1 MDELDIVLN
10 AGKKFGVDEALVI
23 YTSKID
29 VKDAIRYKAKFG
41 ELHDALNWVEPGYD
55 IQPEEMRKLL
65 REYTKAI
72 LVIGN
77 DGKLQLEK
85 FWEAMM
91 AIEHALLINNYPR
104 AFAMMS
110 GPCRGCTK
118 CTVKQGKTCADPISR
133 RPSLE
138 GVGIDIVSTVKRF
151 KKNVSWGP
159 GFHSIGLV
167 LLE

>member
-29 VKDAIRYKAKFG
+29 VRDAIRFKAKFG
-41 ELHDALNWVEPGYD
+41 DTHDALNWVEVGYD
-55 IQPEEMRKLL
+55 LLPEDMRKLL

-77 DGKLQLEK
+77 DGKMALEK

-104 AFAMMS
+104 AFAMVS
-110 GPCRGCTK
+110 GPCRGCLK
-118 CTVKQGKTCADPISR
+118 CSVKEGKTCADPISR

-138 GVGIDIVSTVKRF
+138 GVGIDILFTVKRF
-151 KKNVSWGP
+151 KKNVTWSP
-159 GFHSIGLV
+159 GFNAVGLV
-167 LLE
+167 LLD